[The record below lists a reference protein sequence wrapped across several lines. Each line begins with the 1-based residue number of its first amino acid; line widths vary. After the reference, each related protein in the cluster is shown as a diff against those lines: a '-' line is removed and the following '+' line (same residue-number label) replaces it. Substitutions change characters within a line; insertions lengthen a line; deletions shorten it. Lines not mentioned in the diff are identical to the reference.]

1 MIKIRNIQNPVE
13 RGEFQMSDVLKINA
27 CVYSRIGYERESNRD
42 DFYMNG
48 KFLSEHHLDNMQALM
63 ENRGT
68 EYFFAVADHM
78 EFSDDEQR
86 ASFSILREVGKY
98 HEKISVHEG
107 DLDFKTRELA
117 SRVQETGK
125 YLDSFLDIRNV
136 PDTDPARQM
145 GFAGLLLSD
154 GKAVGSSYGTCH
166 IYFCRGNV
174 FKHMTDDRSKSK
186 RLVNLGIISD
196 EEAESIQEYMA
207 ADEDEKTLLL
217 SEPIELV
224 EGDKFLLVSDGVY
237 NALGEEYLQDILS
250 MRSDSTYI
258 AYRIISEAAKRSSED
273 DMTAMVVRIER
284 ISSGSG
290 TVRKSSE
297 RPKVSALKKS
307 APPPSYKYKKQGG
320 IKKYENLIYYGCV
333 VLTAVLLILIV
344 VLLIKNIYKRMNEFE
359 DTTPDTSIT
368 DTTITPPPDT
378 DDESAPET
386 TPEATPETTPEATPE
401 PTQAEIREYT
411 VKSGD
416 TLSSIAREFYGDNW
430 IYVEK
435 LGRYNKIPA
444 PYDSIIVGQV
454 LKIPTKEV
462 LNAQD

>member
-1 MIKIRNIQNPVE
+1 
-13 RGEFQMSDVLKINA
+13 MSDIIKVNA

-48 KFLSEHHLDNMQALM
+48 KFLSEHHLDNMQASM

-98 HEKISVHEG
+98 HEKITVHEG
-107 DLDFKTRELA
+107 DLDFKTKELA

-125 YLDSFLDIRNV
+125 YLDSFLDLKNA

-145 GFAGLLLSD
+145 GFTGLLLSD
-154 GKAVGSSYGTCH
+154 GKAIGSTYGTCH

-174 FKHMTDDRSKSK
+174 FKHMTDSSSRSK

-196 EEAESIQEYMA
+196 EEAENIQEKYKS

-237 NALGEEYLQDILS
+237 NALGEENLEDILS

-258 AYRIISEAAKRSSED
+258 AYRIISEAAKRSTED
-273 DMTAMVVRIER
+273 DMTAMVIRIEK
-284 ISSGSG
+284 ISPGSG
-290 TVRKSSE
+290 VVRKSPE
-297 RPKVSALKKS
+297 RPKISELKKS
-307 APPPSYKYKKQGG
+307 TPPPSYKYKKRGG

-344 VLLIKNIYKRMNEFE
+344 VLLIKNIYKRMNAIE
-359 DTTPDTSIT
+359 DIPDNTKITATISPKPGTESEPTP
-368 DTTITPPPDT
+368 
-378 DDESAPET
+378 EV
-386 TPEATPETTPEATPE
+386 TPEATPEVTPEATPE
-401 PTQAEIREYT
+401 PTQAEIREY
-411 VKSGD
+411 KIKPGD

-430 IYVEK
+430 VYVEK

-444 PYDSIIVGQV
+444 PYDNIIVGQV
-454 LKIPTKEV
+454 LKIPPKEV
-462 LNAQD
+462 LNAQE

>member
-1 MIKIRNIQNPVE
+1 
-13 RGEFQMSDVLKINA
+13 MSDVIKINA
-27 CVYSRIGYERESNRD
+27 CVYSRIGYERDSNRD

-48 KFLSEHHLDNMQALM
+48 KFLSEHHLDNMQASM

-68 EYFFAVADHM
+68 EFFFAVADHM

-125 YLDSFLDIRNV
+125 YLDSFLDMRNA

-154 GKAVGSSYGTCH
+154 GKAVGSTYGTCH
-166 IYFCRGNV
+166 IYLCRGNV
-174 FKHMTDDRSKSK
+174 FKHMTDGSSRSK
-186 RLVNLGIISD
+186 RLVDLGIISD
-196 EEAESIQEYMA
+196 EEAQNIQEKYKA
-207 ADEDEKTLLL
+207 ADEDEKLMLL
-217 SEPIELV
+217 SEPVELM
-224 EGDKFLLVSDGVY
+224 EGDKFLLISDGVY
-237 NALGEEYLQDILS
+237 NALGEEYLEDILS

-258 AYRIISEAAKRSSED
+258 AYRIITEAAKRSSDD

-284 ISSGSG
+284 VSYSTG
-290 TVRKSSE
+290 TVKKSVE
-297 RPKVSALKKS
+297 RSKVSALKKS
-307 APPPSYKYKKQGG
+307 APPPSFKYKNRGG

-333 VLTAVLLILIV
+333 VLTAILLILIV
-344 VLLIKNIYKRMNEFE
+344 VLLIKNIYKRLNEIE
-359 DTTPDTSIT
+359 DITPDTSINLT
-368 DTTITPPPDT
+368 VTPPPGT
-378 DDESAPET
+378 DDEPVPDT
-386 TPEATPETTPEATPE
+386 TPEATPEATPEPTPE

-411 VKSGD
+411 VKPGD

-430 IYVEK
+430 VYVER

-454 LKIPTKEV
+454 LKIPPKEV
-462 LNAQD
+462 LNAQE